1 MASDRYA
8 QAVAGWPTWNKKRRL
23 FLVQQ
28 LAFLALLVLGVVL
41 MFLGHGLAHILTWA
55 IFLVVVTVANLALRL
70 TYFRTVLPEIRE
82 ERERFRS

>member
-1 MASDRYA
+1 M
-8 QAVAGWPTWNKKRRL
+8 AGWPTWNKKRRL